1 MPGLDSKPTSEQ
13 LSKVVD
19 LLFGMGVNDEDGKS
33 LFCFFEYQIQN
44 NGRVVTLI
52 LTPLYYRI

>member
-44 NGRVVTLI
+44 NG
-52 LTPLYYRI
+52 

>member
-52 LTPLYYRI
+52 LARLYCKI